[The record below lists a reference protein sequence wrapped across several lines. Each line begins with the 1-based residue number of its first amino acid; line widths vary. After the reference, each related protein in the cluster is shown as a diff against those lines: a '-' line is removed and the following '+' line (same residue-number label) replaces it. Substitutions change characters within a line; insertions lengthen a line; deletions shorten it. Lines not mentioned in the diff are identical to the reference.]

1 MPKFKSRNKT
11 KMEFTVEHKLHER
24 QKKVNNFNDKIIIMI
39 KNFPSLKKNT
49 RLAHEKYPP
58 GDINKR
64 TLIP

>member
-1 MPKFKSRNKT
+1 
-11 KMEFTVEHKLHER
+11 MEFTVEHKLHER

-49 RLAHEKYPP
+49 RLAHEKYTP